1 MKIAKVPDYYEN
13 DKWST
18 YFWFIPKK
26 QSQNIK
32 LGAYLLRWDIE
43 RDGTKINFAVSVDAR
58 NDKEDT
64 GSPGSTFEQTTQA
77 ENNGSF
83 VFLHHLATVNNHRIF

>member
-83 VFLHHLATVNNHRIF
+83 VFLYHLATVNNHRIF